1 MFLASDA
8 KPIDDNLKNLVDKI
22 EAQSAGLSVLAARQ
36 LRYSLRQN
44 TVELTIKE
52 PRQFNVLEEFI
63 IRAGIEFEPAPTADE
78 LASILGLDAVFVKS
92 TISTLQ
98 SLQTL
103 AVTSPI
109 TVTTEGRLFYEKGTV
124 PQPPYSV
131 QIYAVTDFLGGN
143 ISFQSESL
151 SDVTTKLPDLATFVN
166 IENKINNI
174 SSLTLETIQQILQ
187 DSDLAFHVPEEGKIV
202 TAFKVIPPTQIFW
215 KTVSLFVIFDALED
229 KLSIQLRKGKQIL
242 EAASNWLES
251 LLNQGKIS
259 LQTLC
264 EVSDQTIN
272 FERQAIL
279 KQKNEEIESRLEKIR
294 QQVLETVQE
303 AGTAVQLR
311 DGEINQAFLE
321 VLNSA
326 KNQILFYYPLISQA
340 VVDDKFLTLLQ
351 KLVNGGVGILIGYG
365 IAQPEEDEERQI
377 PPEVKA
383 KLQSIK
389 TLEGLP
395 GVQIFWSE
403 NSHIKEVIVD
413 QQIHLCG
420 CYNQLFYRGGYLPT
434 GESVYKVTIPELV
447 QEAYQFFA
455 NRCQNHAQ
463 KLWVIA
469 VQNYNSQLA
478 VESLCIWGA
487 MGMEEIA
494 IKEIEANNWLE
505 LVPIWL
511 NVVIQRLRAKILPA
525 GLQTA
530 LVLLNKFSGEEIF
543 IDLLVQGW
551 RRVISNIASQNPQTA
566 VDLFSNGVWEQFLR
580 LQIVQPTES
589 LDTFILSQNETQKP
603 VKKKIAK
610 KKLEQG

>member
-1 MFLASDA
+1 MFLTYAA
-8 KPIDDNLKNLVDKI
+8 KPIDDNLRNLVEKI
-22 EAQSAGLSVLAARQ
+22 EAQSSSLSVLAARQ
-36 LRYSLRQN
+36 FRYSLRQN

-63 IRAGIEFEPAPTADE
+63 IRAGLEFEPAPTADE
-78 LASILGLDAVFVKS
+78 LASVLGLDAVFVKS

-124 PQPPYSV
+124 PQPPYSA

-143 ISFQSESL
+143 ITFQSESL
-151 SDVTTKLPDLATFVN
+151 SDVTIKLPDLATFVN

-174 SSLTLETIQQILQ
+174 SSLTLEKIQQILQ
-187 DSDLAFHVPEEGKIV
+187 DSDLAFHVPAEGKIV

-251 LLNQGKIS
+251 LLNEGKIS
-259 LQTLC
+259 LQALC
-264 EVSDQTIN
+264 ELSDETIN
-272 FERQAIL
+272 FEQKTIL
-279 KQKNEEIESRLEKIR
+279 NQKNDEIESRLEKIR
-294 QQVLETVQE
+294 QQTLETLPDS
-303 AGTAVQLR
+303 GIAVQLR
-311 DGEINQAFLE
+311 DGEIAQAVLE

-351 KLVNGGVGILIGYG
+351 KLVNSGVGILIGYG
-365 IAQPEEDEERQI
+365 IARQEEDEERQI
-377 PPEVKA
+377 SPEVKA
-383 KLQSIK
+383 KLQSIR
-389 TLEGLP
+389 TIEDLP
-395 GVQIFWSE
+395 GVQIFWLG
-403 NSHIKEVIVD
+403 NSHAKEVIVD

-447 QEAYQFFA
+447 QEAYQFFDH
-455 NRCQNHAQ
+455 RCQNHAQ
-463 KLWVIA
+463 KLWENA
-469 VQNYNSQLA
+469 LQNRDVELA
-478 VESLCIWGA
+478 IEALCIWGA
-487 MGMEEIA
+487 LGMEDMVIT
-494 IKEIEANNWLE
+494 EIEANNWLE

-530 LVLLNKFSGEEIF
+530 LMLLNKFSGEEIF

-551 RRVISNIASQNPQTA
+551 RRVISNIASQNYQTA
-566 VDLFSNGVWEQFLR
+566 VDLFTNGVWEQFLR
-580 LQIVQPTES
+580 LQIVKPKES

-603 VKKKIAK
+603 VKKKIAT
-610 KKLEQG
+610 KKLEQR

>member
-1 MFLASDA
+1 MFLASSA
-8 KPIDDNLKNLVDKI
+8 KPIDDNLKNLVEKI
-22 EAQSAGLSVLAARQ
+22 EAQSSSLSVLAARQ
-36 LRYSLRQN
+36 LCYSLRQN

-63 IRAGIEFEPAPTADE
+63 IRAGIEFDPAPTSDE
-78 LASILGLDAVFVKS
+78 LASVLGLDAVFVKS

-124 PQPPYSV
+124 PQPPYAV

-143 ISFQSESL
+143 ITFQSESL
-151 SDVTTKLPDLATFVN
+151 SDVTIKLPDLATFVN

-174 SSLTLETIQQILQ
+174 SSLPLEKIQEILQ
-187 DSDLAFHVPEEGKIV
+187 DSNLAFHVPEESKIV

-215 KTVSLFVIFDALED
+215 KTISLFVIFDAIED
-229 KLSIQLRKGKQIL
+229 KLSVQLRRGKQIL
-242 EAASNWLES
+242 ERESNWLES

-259 LQTLC
+259 LPALC
-264 EVSDQTIN
+264 ELSDATIN
-272 FERQAIL
+272 YAREAIF
-279 KQKNEEIESRLEKIR
+279 KHKNDEIESRLEKIR
-294 QQVLETVQE
+294 QQTLETSQGE
-303 AGTAVQLR
+303 AMAVQLR
-311 DGEINQAFLE
+311 DGEIAPAFLE

-326 KNQILFYYPLISQA
+326 KHQILLYYPWISQA
-340 VVDDKFLTLLQ
+340 VVDDKFITLLQ
-351 KLVNGGVGILIGYG
+351 KLVNNGVGILIGYG
-365 IAQPEEDEERQI
+365 IARQKENEERSI
-377 PPEVKA
+377 PPELKD

-389 TLEGLP
+389 TLESLP
-395 GVQIFWSE
+395 GVQIFWLG
-403 NSHIKEVIVD
+403 NSHVKEVIVD

-434 GESVYKVTIPELV
+434 GESVYKVTIPEVV
-447 QEAYQFFA
+447 QGAYQFFDY
-455 NRCQNHAQ
+455 RCQNHVQ
-463 KLWVIA
+463 QLWKNA
-469 VQNYNSQLA
+469 LQNREVELA
-478 VESLCIWGA
+478 IEALCIWGA
-487 MGMEEIA
+487 LGMEDMGIT
-494 IKEIEANNWLE
+494 EIEANNWLE

-530 LVLLNKFSGEEIF
+530 FALLNKFSGEEIF

-551 RRVISNIASQNPQTA
+551 RRVIINIAHQNPQTA

-580 LQIVQPTES
+580 LQIVQPKES

-603 VKKKIAK
+603 VKKKVATK
-610 KKLEQG
+610 NLEQR